1 MSSTLGERLRT
12 AREHAGLY
20 QEKLAELIGVTS
32 GRVISNWEKNIARPD
47 ADKMVRICSVLDI
60 SPSFLLGID
69 SVGDFLEPEEQ
80 SLIRKYRELD
90 NHGKELVNL
99 IINKEHQR
107 TAGSGTVKEVKR
119 YRRVQFYDS
128 AASAGTGLYLSDVES
143 KSIRVPLNSVT
154 VDADY
159 IIPIKG
165 DSMEPEFSD
174 GDRVCVKVQPSVEA
188 GEVGVFLVNGE
199 AYIKKFEQNRLVS
212 LNEAYSDIMLGGY
225 DSVFCKG
232 KVIGKLDMN
241 DFMLS

>member
-1 MSSTLGERLRT
+1 MSSTMGERLKA

-20 QEKLAELIGVTS
+20 QERLAELIGVTS

-60 SPSFLLGID
+60 SPSYLLGYD
-69 SVGDFLEPEEQ
+69 SGSEYLEPDEQ
-80 SLIRKYRELD
+80 AVLRKYRELD
-90 NHGKELVNL
+90 DHGKD
-99 IINKEHQR
+99 IINILIDKEYQR
-107 TAGSGTVKEVKR
+107 SSMGRSGETRR
-119 YRRVQFYDS
+119 YRRVQFYES

-143 KSIRVPLNSVT
+143 KSFRVPLNETT

-165 DSMEPEFSD
+165 DSMEPEYSD
-174 GDRVCVKVQPSVEA
+174 GDRVCVKVQPSVEF
-188 GEVGVFLVNGE
+188 GEIGVFLVNGD
-199 AYIKKFEQNRLVS
+199 AYIKKYEHNRLVS

-232 KVIGKLDMN
+232 KVIGKLNMS
-241 DFMLS
+241 DFSLN